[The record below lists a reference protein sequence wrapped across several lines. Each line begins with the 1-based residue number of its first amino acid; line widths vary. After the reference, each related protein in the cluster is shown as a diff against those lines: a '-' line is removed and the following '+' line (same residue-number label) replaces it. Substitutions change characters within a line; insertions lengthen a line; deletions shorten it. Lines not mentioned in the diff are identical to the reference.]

1 MVFST
6 TRPAAGT
13 SFFGTTI
20 IATPNKLLKSLP
32 ADPTYSDNTGED
44 KVNFQW
50 TLENDGPTG
59 NVFTIYDW
67 KEYRSLD
74 MFEPIEWHIGGF
86 SEAQTEEAKKELEFY
101 LTLS

>member
-1 MVFST
+1 MIYPTSKSST
-6 TRPAAGT
+6 GS

-20 IATPNKLLKSLP
+20 IATPSKLLNSLP
-32 ADPTYSDNTGED
+32 AEPRYKGNTGEN
-44 KVNFQW
+44 KVNFDW
-50 TLENDGPTG
+50 KLETDGPTG

-67 KEYRSLD
+67 KHYRSLD
-74 MFEPIEWHIGGF
+74 MYEPIEWHIGGF